1 MEIKKV
7 VIVGRGALGILFGY
21 HFTEKMGKSAVSFIA
36 SDDRIKKYNQE
47 VSLCNGKVCDFS
59 YISEDLKGEPADLV
73 IFAVKS
79 TRLEEALET
88 AKNQIG
94 DNTTIISVLNGISS
108 EKIISDRYGKERI
121 IHCVAQGM
129 DAVKLGNDLSY
140 SKMGELIVGIQ
151 SEDKQKRERLDS
163 LCDFFEKVQLPYTR
177 EKDIIHRMWSKFML
191 NVGVNQVVM
200 VNEGTYKTI
209 QSPGEPRYMM
219 IGAMREVVKLSEYE
233 GANVTEKELQDY
245 LSIVDSL
252 DPENMPSMRQDGI
265 EKRKSEVELF
275 SGTVIN
281 LSKEH
286 SVESPVNELL
296 YKKIKEIES
305 TY

>member
-1 MEIKKV
+1 
-7 VIVGRGALGILFGY
+7 
-21 HFTEKMGKSAVSFIA
+21 
-36 SDDRIKKYNQE
+36 
-47 VSLCNGKVCDFS
+47 
-59 YISEDLKGEPADLV
+59 
-73 IFAVKS
+73 
-79 TRLEEALET
+79 
-88 AKNQIG
+88 
-94 DNTTIISVLNGISS
+94 
-108 EKIISDRYGKERI
+108 
-121 IHCVAQGM
+121 M